1 MNGQLI
7 WNLKCNSW
15 WDSKVDVEVSVD
27 PVDMLQLVVSGL
39 ATVGA
44 AIPTDTLMDQY
55 WHLKNCC

>member
-7 WNLKCNSW
+7 WNLKRNSW

-44 AIPTDTLMDQY
+44 AILMDQY

>member
-7 WNLKCNSW
+7 WNLKRNSW

-44 AIPTDTLMDQY
+44 AIPTDKLMDQY
-55 WHLKNCC
+55 WH

>member
-7 WNLKCNSW
+7 WNLKRNSW

-55 WHLKNCC
+55 WH